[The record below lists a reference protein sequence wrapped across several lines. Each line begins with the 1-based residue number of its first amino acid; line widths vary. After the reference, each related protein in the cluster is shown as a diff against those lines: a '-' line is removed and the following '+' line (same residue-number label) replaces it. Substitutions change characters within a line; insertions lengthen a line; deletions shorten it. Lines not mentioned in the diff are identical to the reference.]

1 LEIFQTTKTF
11 PKEELYSLTDQIRK
25 SSRSVPSNIAEAWRK
40 RKYPKSFVS
49 KLIDSIAEES
59 ATEVW
64 LNFSKDLKYINNEKQ
79 LYFINKYDEVARML
93 NSIIEQP
100 EKFCY

>member
-1 LEIFQTTKTF
+1 MEKKKI
-11 PKEELYSLTDQIRK
+11 
-25 SSRSVPSNIAEAWRK
+25 
-40 RKYPKSFVS
+40 S
-49 KLIDSIAEES
+49 KIICNKLVDSIAEES

-64 LNFSKDLKYINNEKQ
+64 LDFSKDLKYINNEKQ

-100 EKFCY
+100 EKFCH